1 MSDNTKINN
10 FKNIISRFLNLIGTV
25 FSFVSSDVKSK
36 IKVMEKH
43 REGENAVYYESFKKM
58 MTYEKDANLHE
69 KNGFVS
75 GSRTMLRLH
84 RGLGVY
90 T

>member
-1 MSDNTKINN
+1 M
-10 FKNIISRFLNLIGTV
+10 
-25 FSFVSSDVKSK
+25 FSFVSSDVKAK

-43 REGENAVYYESFKKM
+43 REGETAVYYESFKKM
-58 MTYEKDANLHE
+58 MKYEKETGLHD

-84 RGLGVY
+84 RGLGRCE
-90 T
+90 